1 MQKTRPRR
9 ADKQAASKASAASPN
24 QQGTAQAPAVGTG
37 RKAHVRNRLIV
48 AVAVV
53 AAAIAGAGAPSVLA
67 ASEQLHDTQSLV
79 TLAGQTQE
87 TLTLAHA
94 LADERDE
101 VTAYIAAG
109 RPASAEPSKQRSD
122 RVDTQVAELRADT
135 GGSAELRETVKRAES
150 IAAVRQAA
158 LTGKSSALEAHTAYT
173 AVVNELHAL
182 AEELAERLPPRA
194 GGGAHALA
202 ELDTAVQQAA
212 AARGLLVA
220 ALSVPTTTET
230 VIDPTTGLPT
240 TKTGVS
246 AADEK
251 QRDALTAAAQQARVR
266 SDAALAHFRETAP
279 AAGRPPTDATG
290 PGPKSPPAATYR
302 PGPTP
307 PHTSPS

>member
-24 QQGTAQAPAVGTG
+24 QQGTAPAQAPAVGTG

-53 AAAIAGAGAPSVLA
+53 AAAIAGAGAPSILA

-109 RPASAEPSKQRSD
+109 RPGSAAPSKQRSD
-122 RVDTQVAELRADT
+122 RVDTQVAELSADT
-135 GGSAELRETVKRAES
+135 DPSAAMRETIESAES
-150 IAAVRQAA
+150 IAGVRQAA

-173 AVVNELHAL
+173 ALVTELHAL

-194 GGGAHALA
+194 GGGAYALA
-202 ELDTAVQQAA
+202 ELDTAVQQ
-212 AARGLLVA
+212 
-220 ALSVPTTTET
+220 
-230 VIDPTTGLPT
+230 
-240 TKTGVS
+240 
-246 AADEK
+246 
-251 QRDALTAAAQQARVR
+251 
-266 SDAALAHFRETAP
+266 
-279 AAGRPPTDATG
+279 
-290 PGPKSPPAATYR
+290 
-302 PGPTP
+302 
-307 PHTSPS
+307 